1 MNQRVSHCLLKVLL
15 FRTPHMQHSALL
27 RTFTSENL
35 RKRSKKCGDI
45 CASEVVG
52 RGDKIVAASARAT
65 LAFPSTTAQRDDVS
79 LELKRARAHFLSANS
94 IRRRRSPS
102 PSVSGPPPT
111 SPQCRAPTP
120 RLSSRYRRRTLAR
133 LFAGGA
139 LEFRCRRQPTDP
151 GPGTPP
157 ARDCLCYCA
166 ATAAASKRT
175 SCENYEPVKRDK
187 LSSFLFPLSPPLLG
201 LFPPS
206 SSSLSLASAARDPQS
221 IHRSPRAPT
230 FSSIDRHRRATIN
243 NHTHTLS
250 LRPSPLSLSV
260 CLSIYLMKSP
270 TRPLASL
277 RSATKSERILERKR
291 KDGTT

>member
-1 MNQRVSHCLLKVLL
+1 
-15 FRTPHMQHSALL
+15 MQHSALL
-27 RTFTSENL
+27 RTFTSENR

-65 LAFPSTTAQRDDVS
+65 LPFPSTTAQRDDVS
-79 LELKRARAHFLSANS
+79 LELAREHISSLQIRSAAAPP
-94 IRRRRSPS
+94 PS
-102 PSVSGPPPT
+102 PSGSGPPPT

-187 LSSFLFPLSPPLLG
+187 LSSFLFPFSPPLHNVEFRTKGVL
-201 LFPPS
+201 LPEFP
-206 SSSLSLASAARDPQS
+206 
-221 IHRSPRAPT
+221 
-230 FSSIDRHRRATIN
+230 N
-243 NHTHTLS
+243 
-250 LRPSPLSLSV
+250 V
-260 CLSIYLMKSP
+260 
-270 TRPLASL
+270 
-277 RSATKSERILERKR
+277 
-291 KDGTT
+291 